1 MNELMRNLINIGKIE
16 SFINN
21 VIVGIESEKEHN
33 KLIEKILK
41 RIKENDLYV
50 KPEK

>member
-1 MNELMRNLINIGKIE
+1 MRNLINIEKIE

>member
-1 MNELMRNLINIGKIE
+1 MRNLINIEKIE

-21 VIVGIESEKEHN
+21 VIVEIESEKEHN